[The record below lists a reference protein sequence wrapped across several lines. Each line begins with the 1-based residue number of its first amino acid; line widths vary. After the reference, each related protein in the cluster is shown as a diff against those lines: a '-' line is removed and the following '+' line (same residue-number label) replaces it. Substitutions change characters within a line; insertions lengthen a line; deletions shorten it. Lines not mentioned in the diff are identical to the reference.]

1 MTVVLFLLVLLS
13 ETCTVAGQLVM
24 KHAMT
29 LDDAP
34 RARFIRVFSIAI
46 ACMAAGFF
54 IWTGLMQF
62 FDLSYLYPF
71 DGLNRLMIVFGAS
84 YFLKEKITPAL
95 WLGVGLIS
103 VGVVLVSAS

>member
-13 ETCTVAGQLVM
+13 ESCTVAGQIVM

-34 RARFIRVFSIAI
+34 RARFIRVFATAI

-54 IWTGLMQF
+54 IWTGLMRF

-71 DGLNRLMIVFGAS
+71 DGLNRLMIVFGATF
-84 YFLKEKITPAL
+84 FLKEKMTPAL
-95 WLGVGLIS
+95 WVGVVLIS
-103 VGVVLVSAS
+103 AGVVLVSAS